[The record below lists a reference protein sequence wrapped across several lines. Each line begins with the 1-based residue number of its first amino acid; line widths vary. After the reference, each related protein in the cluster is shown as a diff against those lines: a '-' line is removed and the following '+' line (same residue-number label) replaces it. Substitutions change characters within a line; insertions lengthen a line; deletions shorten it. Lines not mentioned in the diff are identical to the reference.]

1 MNHKNETGNITTEK
15 SFSTEAE
22 KLVRASYENNW
33 KIDVEPL
40 SFVYWA
46 RPPPQTGDKPTRVL
60 VDR

>member
-1 MNHKNETGNITTEK
+1 MYHKNETGNITTEK

-33 KIDVEPL
+33 KIDVQPL

-46 RPPPQTGDKPTRVL
+46 PLEEVTQQRGRKSPF
-60 VDR
+60 